1 MTTVLTSNTC
11 VNVPLPQ
18 GSYPIH
24 IGHGLIADAGRW
36 QQLLAGRQAFVLTDT
51 NVARHWLAPL
61 QQALAGLDAPS
72 HIIPAGEEQKSL
84 HQFGAVIDTM
94 VAHKRRRNSVL
105 IALGG
110 GVIGDLGGFVAASYQ
125 RGIAC
130 IQVPTTLLAMVDSS
144 VGGKTAVNHPAGKNL
159 IGAFHQPEAVLADL
173 ASLAT
178 LPEREFR
185 SGLAEVLKYGLI
197 ADADFITWL
206 EQQQAAL
213 LAHDP
218 AALAEAIARSCA
230 HKAAIVARDPTEQGE
245 RALLNLGHTF
255 GHAIETELGYGRWLH
270 GEAVALGLLQAAE
283 LAALLGYLP
292 DRLLA
297 GRVRHWLEAMG
308 LPTALPAGI
317 DHEALLRHMA
327 LDKKNL
333 SSKWR
338 FILPTGVGRSEI
350 IDGIEPGPVRQV
362 LAI

>member
-1 MTTVLTSNTC
+1 MTTVQTSVTC
-11 VNVPLPQ
+11 VDVPLPQ

-24 IGHGLIADAGRW
+24 IGHGLLADSRRW
-36 QQLLAGRQAFVLTDT
+36 QQLLAGRQAFVLTDE

-61 QQALAGLDAPS
+61 QQALAGQDAPT

-84 HQFGAVIDTM
+84 AQFSAVIDAM

-173 ASLAT
+173 ATLTSL
-178 LPEREFR
+178 PDREYR

-197 ADADFITWL
+197 ADADFIAWL
-206 EQQQAAL
+206 ERHRADL
-213 LAHDP
+213 LAHEP
-218 AALAEAIARSCA
+218 AALTEAIARSCS

-292 DRLLA
+292 DRQLA
-297 GRVRHWLEAMG
+297 ERTRHWLDGVG
-308 LPTALPAGI
+308 LPTRLPAGI

-333 SSKWR
+333 SNKWR
-338 FILPTGVGRSEI
+338 FILPTDVGRSAI
-350 IDGIEPGPVRQV
+350 IDGIEPEPVRQV
-362 LAI
+362 LAL

>member
-1 MTTVLTSNTC
+1 
-11 VNVPLPQ
+11 LPQ

-24 IGHGLIADAGRW
+24 IGHGLIADASRW
-36 QQLLAGRQAFVLTDT
+36 QQLLAGRQAFVLTDE
-51 NVARHWLAPL
+51 NVARHWLPPL
-61 QQALAGLDAPS
+61 QQALSGQDAPT

-84 HQFGAVIDTM
+84 AQFSAVIDAM

-173 ASLAT
+173 ATLST
-178 LPEREFR
+178 LPDREFR

-206 EQQQAAL
+206 EHKRGAL

-218 AALAEAIARSCA
+218 AALAEAIARSCT

-255 GHAIETELGYGRWLH
+255 GHAIETELGYGCWLH

-292 DRLLA
+292 DRQLA
-297 GRVRHWLEAMG
+297 ERIRRWLAAVD
-308 LPTALPAGI
+308 LPTALPASI
-317 DHEALLRHMA
+317 DREALLRHMA

-338 FILPTGVGRSEI
+338 FILPTGIGRSEI
-350 IDGIEPGPVRQV
+350 IDGIEPEPVRQV
-362 LAI
+362 LAL